1 MGNKVLKGLAMA
13 AAVIFAAGA
22 SAQALHPERVY
33 LSGTGIDDTRTW
45 DFYCTHGQ
53 NSGKWKK

>member
-1 MGNKVLKGLAMA
+1 MA

-22 SAQALHPERVY
+22 SAQAPHPERVY